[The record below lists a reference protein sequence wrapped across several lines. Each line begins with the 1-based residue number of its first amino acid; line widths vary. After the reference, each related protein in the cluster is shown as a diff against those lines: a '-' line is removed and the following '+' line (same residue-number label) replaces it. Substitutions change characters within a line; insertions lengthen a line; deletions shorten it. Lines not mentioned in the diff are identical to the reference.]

1 MTSIVS
7 FDPCTCDPLGEG
19 EALAEAITGAVF
31 DRGAAIQVLFEAAKC
46 LGAEFVRID
55 EIVGN
60 DIVDALYENSAWR
73 EHLTHALKLAE
84 ELDEVD
90 TAALSTNTADALT
103 AEEASLARRD
113 LDRAHAAEQRN
124 RAAQSRDDARRT
136 LRRPPGRRGPR

>member
-1 MTSIVS
+1 MTSAVS

-31 DRGAAIQVLFEAAKC
+31 DRGVAIQVLFEAAKC

-73 EHLTHALKLAE
+73 EHLAHALKLAE
-84 ELDEVD
+84 ELVEVD
-90 TAALSTNTADALT
+90 AARALADKPALYDHR
-103 AEEASLARRD
+103 ARS
-113 LDRAHAAEQRN
+113 E
-124 RAAQSRDDARRT
+124 
-136 LRRPPGRRGPR
+136 PGRREPR